1 MCCMPP
7 SHLILHDLF
16 IIIIHEGCKL
26 CSSLLHYFL
35 QPPITSYLSD
45 PDIFLSTLFS
55 NTLYLCS
62 FLNVRYQV
70 SCPCKTTDIIIVLYG
85 VWVLF
90 SPPENMFAYTFMH
103 GFNFKTKTY
112 TLADVWLDKF
122 AGMCLSCKSLGY
134 VSFDLYIFR

>member
-1 MCCMPP
+1 MCAACPP
-7 SHLILHDLF
+7 SHLILHGLF

-26 CSSLLHYFL
+26 YSSLLHYFL

-70 SCPCKTTDIIIVLYG
+70 SRPCETTDIIIVLYG
-85 VWVLF
+85 VWWCFFFFFFFILL
-90 SPPENMFAYTFMH
+90 ENMFAYTFML
-103 GFNFKTKTY
+103 GFTFKTKTY
-112 TLADVWLDKF
+112 TLADV
-122 AGMCLSCKSLGY
+122 
-134 VSFDLYIFR
+134 